1 MPCFQ
6 VLLKFTGCQQVTR
19 FGFHDTNWSLAS
31 VALLF
36 PLMVALTLIVYW
48 PGVGGPFL
56 LDDFA
61 NLDQLGK
68 LGGVRDWETFR
79 LYVFS
84 NQSGAGGRPLSMLSF
99 LLNDNNWP
107 ADPRSFKYT
116 NLLLHL
122 LTGVLLTWLVYRLLL
137 TRDPQRND
145 ALAARAALLTA
156 ALWLLHPFNVSTTL
170 YVVQRMAILSA
181 LFSITGLLVYVM
193 GRDLLA
199 RQPRR
204 AYLLMTASVVVFTPL
219 AVFSKENGALLPLL
233 IAVLEYTALRH
244 PGFNPLTPNPSLS
257 RGEGIDDPD
266 SKIDAPS
273 PHPSSRWLML
283 FLGLPNLIL
292 IGYFAIRW
300 EAILHG
306 YQLRHFTLGERLLTE
321 SRILLDY
328 LQQLLIPNL
337 GTSGVFNEHPSP
349 SHGLLDPPTTLAAIL
364 IITALMASAWKIRA
378 RHPLFSLAVLY
389 FFAGHVLESTFI
401 PLELYFEHRNY
412 LPTIFLF
419 LPLTHWVVNKA
430 SQWRWLHA
438 VPLIFIGLFAV
449 LTHQQAILWGDQGK
463 LIAHWARINPSSIR
477 AQRSLALEFEARGRT
492 DLALRHLDQILIDF
506 PNSLE
511 IRIHRTLLLCQ
522 YSSINSKELFQL
534 ENTARF
540 GYYDFRTYL
549 LLEEMT
555 NAFIQGRCH
564 GASVASVHRLLDALL
579 DNPAARNVAGPQ
591 RQLAHLRGLV
601 YLRQNNP
608 ALALGSF
615 QRSQQLMPD
624 IEAGLLQV
632 SLLASKGMLAEALS
646 HLKMLQGN
654 FAENLKKAS
663 TVQKPNFIAEAARL
677 EKAILND
684 LAKAGHPITLPPPS
698 P

>member
-1 MPCFQ
+1 M
-6 VLLKFTGCQQVTR
+6 
-19 FGFHDTNWSLAS
+19 A
-31 VALLF
+31 
-36 PLMVALTLIVYW
+36 ALTLIIYW

-79 LYVFS
+79 LYVLS
-84 NQSGAGGRPLSMLSF
+84 NQSGVGGRPLSMLSF
-99 LLNDNNWP
+99 LLNDNHWP
-107 ADPRSFKYT
+107 SDPRSFKYT

-122 LTGVLLTWLVYRLLL
+122 LTGILLAWLIYRLLL
-137 TRDPQRND
+137 ARDPRRNTTVAGWV
-145 ALAARAALLTA
+145 ALFTA
-156 ALWLLHPFNVSTTL
+156 TLWLLHPFNVSTTL

-181 LFSITGLLVYVM
+181 LFSITGLLTYVV

-199 RQPRR
+199 HQPHR
-204 AYLLMTASVVVFTPL
+204 AYLLMTASIVVFTPL

-244 PGFNPLTPNPSLS
+244 PASQN
-257 RGEGIDDPD
+257 R
-266 SKIDAPS
+266 PS
-273 PHPSSRWLML
+273 PRWLML

-292 IGYFAIRW
+292 IGYFAVRW
-300 EAILHG
+300 NATLDG
-306 YQLRHFTLGERLLTE
+306 YQLRHFTLSERLLTE

-337 GTSGVFNEHPSP
+337 GASGVFNENPSP

-364 IITALMASAWKIRA
+364 VITALITGAWKIRA
-378 RHPLFSLAVLY
+378 RYPLFSLAVLF

-412 LPTIFLF
+412 LPAIFLF
-419 LPLTHWVVNKA
+419 LPLTHGLVSKA

-438 VPLIFIGLFAV
+438 VPLLFIGLFAF
-449 LTHQQAILWGDQGK
+449 LTHQQAILWGDQGR
-463 LIAHWARINPSSIR
+463 LIAYWAKINPSSIR
-477 AQRSLALEFEARGRT
+477 AQRALAMELEAHGRF
-492 DLALRHLDQILIDF
+492 DLALHHLDQTLIDF
-506 PNSLE
+506 PKSLE
-511 IRIHRTLLLCQ
+511 IGIHRTLLLCQ
-522 YSSINSKELFQL
+522 YSGIDSKRLSEL

-549 LLEEMT
+549 LLEELI
-555 NAFIQGRCH
+555 NAFTQGRCR
-564 GASVASVHRLLDALL
+564 GASVANAHRLLDALL
-579 DNPAARNVAGPQ
+579 ENPSARNVTGPQ

-608 ALALGSF
+608 ALALDSF
-615 QRSQQLMPD
+615 QRSQQLLPD

-654 FAENLKKAS
+654 FADNLKKAS
-663 TVQKPNFIAEAARL
+663 MVQKSNFIAEAARL

-684 LAKAGHPITLPPPS
+684 LAKAGQPITSPPPS

>member
-1 MPCFQ
+1 MPYFQ
-6 VLLKFTGCQQVTR
+6 APLEFTGCHQVTR
-19 FGFHDTNWSLAS
+19 FSFRDTDWSSAF

-36 PLMVALTLIVYW
+36 PLMAALTLIVYW
-48 PGVGGPFL
+48 PGVSGPFL

-68 LGGVRDWETFR
+68 LGGVRDWETFH

-84 NQSGAGGRPLSMLSF
+84 NQSGVGGRPLSMLSF

-107 ADPRSFKYT
+107 SDPRSFKYT

-122 LTGVLLTWLVYRLLL
+122 LTGILLTWLIYRLLL
-137 TRDPQRND
+137 ARDPQRNV
-145 ALAARAALLTA
+145 ALAARVALLTA

-181 LFSITGLLVYVM
+181 LFSIAGLLTYVV

-204 AYLLMTASVVVFTPL
+204 AYFLISAGVVVFTPL

-244 PGFNPLTPNPSLS
+244 P
-257 RGEGIDDPD
+257 
-266 SKIDAPS
+266 APQ
-273 PHPSSRWLML
+273 HRRPSSRWLML

-292 IGYFAIRW
+292 IVYFAARW
-300 EAILHG
+300 GATLDG
-306 YQLRHFTLGERLLTE
+306 YRLRHFTLGERLLTE

-328 LQQLLIPNL
+328 LQQLIVPNL
-337 GTSGVFNEHPSP
+337 GASGIFNENPSP
-349 SHGLLDPPTTLAAIL
+349 SQGLLDPPTTLAASL
-364 IITALMASAWKIRA
+364 IITVLITSAWKTRA
-378 RHPLFSLAVLY
+378 RYPLFSLAVLF

-412 LPTIFLF
+412 LPAIFLF
-419 LPLTHWVVNKA
+419 LPLTHWLVNKA
-430 SQWRWLHA
+430 SQWRWLPA
-438 VPLIFIGLFAV
+438 MPLLLIGLFAFM
-449 LTHQQAILWGDQGK
+449 THQQAILWGDRGR
-463 LIAHWARINPSSIR
+463 LIAHWAKINPSSIR
-477 AQRSLALEFEARGRT
+477 AQRTLAMELEAHGRT
-492 DLALRHLDQILIDF
+492 DLALRHLDQILINF

-511 IRIHRTLLLCQ
+511 IRIHRILLLCQ

-549 LLEEMT
+549 LLEELI
-555 NAFIQGRCH
+555 NAFIQGRCR
-564 GASVASVHRLLDALL
+564 GVGVASAHRLLDALL
-579 DNPAARNVAGPQ
+579 ENPAARNVAGPQ

-608 ALALGSF
+608 ALALDSF
-615 QRSQQLMPD
+615 QRSQQLLPD

-654 FAENLKKAS
+654 FAENLKKAT
-663 TVQKPNFIAEAARL
+663 TVQKPHFIAEAARL

-684 LAKAGHPITLPPPS
+684 LANAGQPTPLPPPS